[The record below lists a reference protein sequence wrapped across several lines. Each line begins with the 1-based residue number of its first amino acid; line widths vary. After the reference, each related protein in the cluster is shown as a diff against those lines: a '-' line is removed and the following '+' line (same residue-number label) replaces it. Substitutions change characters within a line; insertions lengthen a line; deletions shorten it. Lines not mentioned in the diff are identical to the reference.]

1 MAEKSQKKK
10 NCAFHRWGCL
20 VQLWSCQLPHYA
32 YFFPY
37 STVATWINPIKMA
50 ENRGGLYF
58 IPTSPRYWNEEGARL
73 SRCSPCSLQNPT
85 SRRLVWARG
94 TGLPSQGGDMSV
106 NAQQPPGREAQQQ
119 DSDSPFVFGAVLVTQ
134 AARIPGERRVGELA
148 GSVKVLQF
156 S

>member
-58 IPTSPRYWNEEGARL
+58 IPTSPRYWNQEGARL

-106 NAQQPPGREAQQQ
+106 NAQQPPGREA
-119 DSDSPFVFGAVLVTQ
+119 
-134 AARIPGERRVGELA
+134 AARLWLPLCIWSCACDSSCKDTRGEEESGRVGMLC
-148 GSVKVLQF
+148 
-156 S
+156 